1 MNRSE
6 KSHLATNIYPRNLRN
21 LRIMVLCISELL
33 ACFCHELTE
42 TGCWVTIESSQEQ
55 VLSQLSIPIPDDAMA
70 ALNLSPVEA
79 AEEFR
84 FAAAAKLYELGRL
97 SSGAAASLAG
107 VPRTVFLARLSEYG
121 VSVFDVNEEELK
133 QDFSRA

>member
-1 MNRSE
+1 
-6 KSHLATNIYPRNLRN
+6 
-21 LRIMVLCISELL
+21 
-33 ACFCHELTE
+33 
-42 TGCWVTIESSQEQ
+42 
-55 VLSQLSIPIPDDAMA
+55 MA

-107 VPRTVFLARLSEYG
+107 VLRAVFLNRLSVYG
-121 VSVFDVNEEELK
+121 VSAFRADEEELM
-133 QDFSRA
+133 QDLSHA

>member
-1 MNRSE
+1 MKVGRVDRVCLLGQDGFARST
-6 KSHLATNIYPRNLRN
+6 A
-21 LRIMVLCISELL
+21 
-33 ACFCHELTE
+33 
-42 TGCWVTIESSQEQ
+42 
-55 VLSQLSIPIPDDAMA
+55 LSQVNIPIPDDAMA

-107 VPRTVFLARLSEYG
+107 VPRTVFLNRLSEYG
-121 VSVFDVNEEELK
+121 VSTFRADEEELK
-133 QDFSRA
+133 QDLSSA